1 MTIDFREVSFQL
13 SWMNMNESFHHQP
26 PLRDGWMKTFN
37 LVLLTESY
45 GYVMTIGHD
54 RFEIFQR

>member
-37 LVLLTESY
+37 LRTNSIFSLTAGGTNTHIF
-45 GYVMTIGHD
+45 GYNK
-54 RFEIFQR
+54 